1 MTALMS
7 RTLGPPRGPDTFAP
21 VVQDATMSWNIELD
35 RLELDVMRA
44 ERALPQGDPV
54 RTDSWNP
61 PAVIGPIPP
70 ALVERALGLLARQ
83 EACLEE
89 MDRRRQ
95 PGHRQPPLSA
105 RLRRRGGLRRRP
117 HDSFPSLRSPQSVSR
132 AVGTAC
138 VPVNP
143 RSSWTAGSRGG
154 QVRRRRST
162 VVVAPVGLVQW
173 WTPGSLVS

>member
-89 MDRRRQ
+89 MDRRLGGAARQ
-95 PGHRQPPLSA
+95 QA
-105 RLRRRGGLRRRP
+105 MAAA
-117 HDSFPSLRSPQSVSR
+117 VSR
-132 AVGTAC
+132 ATGSHHSP
-138 VPVNP
+138 PVYVDE
-143 RSSWTAGSRGG
+143 A
-154 QVRRRRST
+154 V
-162 VVVAPVGLVQW
+162 
-173 WTPGSLVS
+173 